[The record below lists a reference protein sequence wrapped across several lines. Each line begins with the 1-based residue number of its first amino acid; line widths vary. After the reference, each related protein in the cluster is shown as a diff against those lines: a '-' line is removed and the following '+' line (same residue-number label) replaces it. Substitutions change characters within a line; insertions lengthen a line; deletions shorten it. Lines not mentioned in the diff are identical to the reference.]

1 MSFYKLPAHRIFGS
15 IKSKKTL
22 NKELPYLLKEM
33 ARDSLMD
40 NHIYTLALEVA
51 EEHQKL
57 MEDFKNFMQMDTK
70 TTKTTPEP
78 AGLKNKTQPNPI
90 HQIQHRD
97 FWTSNQV
104 MAYLGVSKR
113 TLQNYRNRK
122 QIPFTK
128 FNGKI
133 YYPTTAVKALVNPKQ
148 NKNQS

>member
-1 MSFYKLPAHRIFGS
+1 M
-15 IKSKKTL
+15 
-22 NKELPYLLKEM
+22 NKELSYLLKEL

-40 NHIYTLALEVA
+40 NQIYTLALEVA

-57 MEDFKNFMQMDTK
+57 MEDFKYFTQNNTDTNK
-70 TTKTTPEP
+70 PNPEQAPPKSTT
-78 AGLKNKTQPNPI
+78 ASNKT
-90 HQIQHRD
+90 HQVPHPD

-104 MAYLGVSKR
+104 IAYLDISKR

-133 YYPTTAVKALVNPKQ
+133 YYPAATVKALVNPK
-148 NKNQS
+148 